1 MDAFACAVIG
11 AFSGVPVPTDFN
23 TFVTSTSATTLP
35 TVSTRSILSFGRLV
49 VDHAGVEIG
58 SFELTKDM
66 QVVEE
71 VLSGV
76 PDEGLDGAVAVDDIV
91 GEIGAS
97 LEEEAF
103 DVFGVSIQL
112 GSPCGE
118 HEIDAFCEIVPD
130 LIPLI
135 GVVDSISIELLG
147 HLVEV
152 NVVAL

>member
-1 MDAFACAVIG
+1 
-11 AFSGVPVPTDFN
+11 
-23 TFVTSTSATTLP
+23 
-35 TVSTRSILSFGRLV
+35 LV
-49 VDHAGVEIG
+49 VDHAWVEIR
-58 SFELTKDM
+58 SFELAKDM
-66 QVVEE
+66 QVIEE
-71 VLSGV
+71 VLSSV
-76 PDEGLDGAVAVDDIV
+76 PDEGSDGAVTVDDVV